1 MRLHLV
7 LSETSRFTARVTGGL
22 SPASA
27 VTMLSL
33 HTQAQATAASGT
45 LGYDDLEIGQ
55 QVLALGTAPSR
66 ERQWFRAEVT
76 SLQPAVMVKYVA
88 THPEGNTLA
97 LLLPQPNKAKVY
109 REDLA
114 PLPP

>member
-1 MRLHLV
+1 
-7 LSETSRFTARVTGGL
+7 
-22 SPASA
+22 
-27 VTMLSL
+27 MLSL

-76 SLQPAVMVKYVA
+76 SLQPAVMGQIEYVA

>member
-1 MRLHLV
+1 MVSGGGHI
-7 LSETSRFTARVTGGL
+7 SAAR
-22 SPASA
+22 
-27 VTMLSL
+27 
-33 HTQAQATAASGT
+33 
-45 LGYDDLEIGQ
+45 
-55 QVLALGTAPSR
+55 
-66 ERQWFRAEVT
+66 
-76 SLQPAVMVKYVA
+76 AVMGQIEYVA